1 MDRRYNYK
9 KKIKGMLGIALASL
23 MLLGLTAAV
32 HAQKTVTGTVT
43 DTETG
48 ETLPGVN
55 VTVQG
60 TARGNATNVDGEY
73 SLEVPGAESVL
84 VFSFVG
90 YRSQE
95 ITVGSQEAIDV
106 SLQPD
111 LGRLEEMV
119 VVGYSAVKKSS
130 LTASVSKVEN
140 EKLDQ
145 IPVSRPENALVGRL
159 SGVNISQTRNRPGDA
174 PNITIR
180 GPGSISASN
189 NPLIVI
195 D

>member
-1 MDRRYNYK
+1 MHMKKRYK
-9 KKIKGMLGIALASL
+9 KIQAAVFGMTADVL
-23 MLLGLTAAV
+23 LLGLTSSV
-32 HAQKTVTGTVT
+32 MAQQTVTGTVT
-43 DTETG
+43 DAESG

-55 VTVQG
+55 VMVKGTTQG
-60 TARGNATNVDGEY
+60 TATNVDGEY

-95 ITVGSQEAIDV
+95 ITVGSQEVIDV

-159 SGVNISQTRNRPGDA
+159 SGVNI
-174 PNITIR
+174 
-180 GPGSISASN
+180 
-189 NPLIVI
+189 
-195 D
+195 